1 MVGGWA
7 VVLSALVYLCFLF
20 AIAHWGDHSGSRLMR
35 GRSRATIYALAL
47 AVYCTSWTFFGSVG
61 LASRSGLDFLTIYIG
76 PIIVIGLAHPLVQ
89 RVVRIAKAQNITS
102 IADFVAARYGK
113 SERVAAI
120 VCIIAVVGAVPYIA
134 LQLKAVSASLNVFLS
149 VADGSPIGRSVPVLG
164 DLAFMVALVL
174 AGFAVAFGTRHTDA
188 TEHQDGLV
196 LAIALESVVKLVAF
210 LVVGAYVAFWMFG
223 GMDDITNQLAERRGD
238 FEFFARTSD
247 PASFVTL
254 TILAGCAALL
264 LPRQFHMAVV
274 ESRGADDVRR
284 AAWLFPLYLV
294 LINLFVIPL
303 ALAGLATFAPGE
315 VDRDMTVLAL
325 PLKGG
330 AGHVALIAFLG
341 GLSAATAMVIV
352 ETVAVAIMISNH
364 LVVPIVLRRRGFS
377 GEAPEGQTA
386 GASDLGGFV
395 LGVRRI
401 AIFVVTLLGYAYYRA
416 AGDAA
421 LASIGLLSFAAV
433 AQVAPAFFGGLF
445 WARGTAFGA
454 SAGLLVGFA
463 VWGYT
468 LLLPS
473 LALEGSFWSSF
484 VQQGPFGLVFL
495 KPTALLGTT
504 LPQLTHG
511 VIWSLVLNILAY
523 VGFSLLRPASAL
535 ERVQATAFVGADDSS
550 IAPSFR
556 LFRATVTVDDLKATV
571 ARYLG
576 EERTERSFA
585 SFARSRGFSLAG
597 RTEADIHLLRYAEH
611 LLASVIGAASSRL
624 ALSLLLRRRN
634 LSSRD
639 ALRLLDDASAAIQ
652 YSRDLLQHAL
662 DHARQGITVLDRD
675 LRLLAWN
682 RAFIDLYE
690 LPPDLVRIGVGLDEI
705 IRFNAARGAYGPGPS
720 DELVEQ
726 RVHSFVHDSEPQR
739 VRLQPAGRVIEVR
752 SNILPGGGFVTTYT
766 DVTETVAE
774 EEARARAN
782 EILEQR
788 VRERTEELTRLNE
801 QLIQAKA
808 QADEANISK
817 TRFLAAASH
826 DILQPLNAARLYA
839 TSLVERDRDAGNS
852 GLAENVDASLDAVEE
867 ILTALLDI
875 SRLDTGAM
883 KPEWTSFRVDELFR
897 QLQREFEP
905 IAASKGL
912 GLIFVPSSLTIR
924 SDRRLLRRLLQNLI
938 SNAIKYTPHGRVLV
952 GARRRGG
959 RLSLQILDTGIGIPE
974 SKQKLVF
981 REFQRLDQ
989 GAKVARGLGLGLS
1002 IVERIAR
1009 VLDHPLS
1016 LASAPGR
1023 GTVFRL
1029 EVPVVAA
1036 RPPAVVPLERQR
1048 APTTPLA
1055 GLTVLAIDNEP
1066 SILEGMRTLL
1076 SGWGCEVITAG
1087 TMEAA
1092 REAIADG
1099 RPPEVIIADYHLDE
1113 GDGLALIAA
1122 LRNELAA
1129 ELPAILATADR
1140 SPAVREQAARANVH
1154 VLNKPL
1160 KPAALRALLAQ
1171 WRASRVAAE

>member
-1 MVGGWA
+1 MIGGWA

-76 PIIVIGLAHPLVQ
+76 PILVIGLAHPLLQ

-102 IADFVAARYGK
+102 VADFVAARYGK

-120 VCIIAVVGAVPYIA
+120 VCIIAVVGAIPYIA

-149 VADGSPIGRSVPVLG
+149 AAEGSGIGRSAPVLG
-164 DLAFMVALVL
+164 DLALVVALVL

-196 LAIALESVVKLVAF
+196 LAIALESVVKLIAF
-210 LVVGAYVAFWMFG
+210 LVVGAYVAFWMFDG
-223 GMDDITNQLAERRGD
+223 IDDITGQLTERRGD
-238 FEFFARTSD
+238 FEFFARTSE
-247 PASFVTL
+247 PGSFITL
-254 TILAGCAALL
+254 TILAACAALL

-274 ESRGADDVRR
+274 ESRGSEDVRR
-284 AAWLFPLYLV
+284 VAWLFPLYLV

-325 PLKGG
+325 PLRDG

-377 GEAPEGQTA
+377 GEAGEGKSAT
-386 GASDLGGFV
+386 GLDLGGFV
-395 LGVRRI
+395 LGVRRV

-473 LALEGSFWSSF
+473 LALEGAFWSSF
-484 VQQGPFGLVFL
+484 VQQGPFGLVSL
-495 KPTALLGTT
+495 KPTALFGTT

-511 VIWSLVLNILAY
+511 VIWSLALNILAY
-523 VGFSLLRPASAL
+523 VGFSLLRPANAL
-535 ERVQATAFVGADDSS
+535 ERVQATAFVGVDDAS

-556 LFRATVTVDDLKATV
+556 LFRASVTVEDLRATV

-576 EERTERSFA
+576 EERTNLSFESFA
-585 SFARSRGFSLAG
+585 KSRGLGLTG
-597 RTEADIHLLRYAEH
+597 RSEADIHLLRYAEH

-690 LPPDLVRIGVGLDEI
+690 LPPELVRIGVGLDEV
-705 IRFNAARGAYGPGPS
+705 IRFNAARGSYGPGPS

-726 RVHSFVHDSEPQR
+726 RIHSFVHDTEPQR
-739 VRLQPAGRVIEVR
+739 IRLHPTGRVIEVR
-752 SNILPGGGFVTTYT
+752 SNNLPGGGFVTTYT

-774 EEARARAN
+774 EEARERAN
-782 EILEQR
+782 ELLEQR

-801 QLIQAKA
+801 QLTQAKA

-839 TSLVERDRDAGNS
+839 TSLVDRDRDAGDS

-897 QLQREFEP
+897 QLHREFEP
-905 IAASKGL
+905 IAAERGL
-912 GLIFVPSSLTIR
+912 HLAFVPSSLTIR

-952 GARRRGG
+952 GARRRGE
-959 RLSLQILDTGIGIPE
+959 RLRLEVWDTGLGIPE
-974 SKQKLVF
+974 SQQKLVF

-1016 LASAPGR
+1016 LASKPSQ

-1029 EVPVVAA
+1029 EAPVVAA
-1036 RPPAVVPLERQR
+1036 QAPTVLPLERQR
-1048 APTTPLA
+1048 APATPLA
-1055 GLTVLAIDNEP
+1055 GLLVLAIDNEP
-1066 SILEGMRTLL
+1066 SILQGMRTLL
-1076 SGWGCEVITAG
+1076 TGWGCEVITAD
-1087 TMEAA
+1087 TLEAA
-1092 REAIADG
+1092 REAIVAG
-1099 RPPEVIIADYHLDE
+1099 RPPEVIIADYHLDQ
-1113 GDGLALIAA
+1113 GDGFQVIAA
-1122 LRNELAA
+1122 LRAALAA

-1140 SPAVREQAARANVH
+1140 
-1154 VLNKPL
+1154 
-1160 KPAALRALLAQ
+1160 
-1171 WRASRVAAE
+1171 